1 MSNIEFDFF
10 DDKIRVFIHS
20 RRLLYKK
27 HDNLLKNTEIRK
39 LFNIVMDNIDE
50 KVIYYTKQ
58 LHCNYMEKIKHIE
71 ERINHKLDIIEKLE
85 LSFIEYG
92 AGVQRVYEEFSKF
105 NKEKV

>member
-10 DDKIRVFIHS
+10 DDEIRVFMYS
-20 RRLLYKK
+20 RKEIYKK
-27 HDNLLKNTEIRK
+27 HKSLLKNTEIRK

-58 LHCNYMEKIKHIE
+58 LHNKYMEQIKHIE
-71 ERINHKLDIIEKLE
+71 NRINHKLDRIEKLE
-85 LSFIEYG
+85 VSFIEYG

-105 NKEKV
+105 KENK